1 MKPRP
6 FHTLLLSLAAA
17 GAWSGCTQFS
27 PVAQT
32 RARIQEKNGAYTTL
46 SVKQQ
51 GDIQGGAIERG
62 NTKDM
67 VYMALG
73 RPQKIVTSAD
83 GIKEMWVF
91 VEHYAAGPDITTGFN
106 SPNSSH
112 YFTGLTGSTAPPGG
126 NGPSTRPLDNS
137 TINPAFMQV
146 LAPAEMKTRTVYVFF
161 SERKVVEIKLD
172 GDAADQMS
180 TALNKIPFRKP
191 GSKFPFPRSAYGGF
205 DE

>member
-1 MKPRP
+1 M
-6 FHTLLLSLAAA
+6 LLVGGCALAP
-17 GAWSGCTQFS
+17 G
-27 PVAQT
+27 AQT
-32 RARIQEKNGAYTTL
+32 KVRIQEKPTVFNTL
-46 SVKQQ
+46 TPRQQ
-51 GDIQGGAIERG
+51 GDILGGAIERG

-67 VYMALG
+67 VYLALG
-73 RPQKIVTSAD
+73 KPQKIVTSAD

-106 SPNSSH
+106 GPNSSH

-137 TINPAFMQV
+137 TINPAFMQILV
-146 LAPAEMKTRTVYVFF
+146 PAEMKTKTVYVFF

-172 GDAADQMS
+172 GDASGQMS
-180 TALNKIPFRKP
+180 TALNRIPLPKP
-191 GSKFPFPRSAYGGF
+191 VSKFPFPRSAFGGF

>member
-1 MKPRP
+1 MTP
-6 FHTLLLSLAAA
+6 HLLPASLLVLA
-17 GAWSGCTQFS
+17 GVGLWGGCAQFS

-73 RPQKIVTSAD
+73 KPQKIVTSAD
-83 GIKEMWVF
+83 GLKAMWVF
-91 VEHYAAGPDITTGFN
+91 IEHYAVGPDIITSFN

-112 YFTGLTGSTAPPGG
+112 YVPGLTGSTAPPGG
-126 NGPSTRPLDNS
+126 NSKYTAPMDNS
-137 TINPAFMQV
+137 TTNYPFMQV
-146 LAPAEMKTRTVYVFF
+146 LAPVEMKTKTVYVFF
-161 SERKVVEIKLD
+161 YEGKVVEIKLD
-172 GDAADQMS
+172 GDATDQMN
-180 TALNKIPFRKP
+180 TALNKIPSRKP
-191 GSKFPFPRSAYGGF
+191 VSKFPFPRSAYGGF